1 MFDVIVIG
9 GGHAGVE
16 AAHVVYRQGLNCCLV
31 TFKTETIG
39 QMSCNPAIGGL
50 GKSHLV
56 REVDAL
62 GGIMAQATDLSG
74 IQSRTLNT
82 RKGFAVQALRVQCDR
97 DKYKQAIQEL
107 LLETNIT
114 IKEGEV
120 VDIMLEQNTILGV
133 ELRSGEKIKSS
144 KTILTT
150 GTFLNGV
157 MYKGD
162 EKISGG
168 RVGDSTSI
176 PLSEKLYDL
185 KLPMGR
191 LKTGTPAR
199 IKLSSINLN
208 LMEEQPGDKNPP
220 SMSVLQPPQATLP
233 QISCYITRTNKQTH
247 KIISDNTHLS
257 AMYSGKISGI
267 GPRYCPSI
275 EDKINKF
282 GEKDSHQIF
291 IEPEGL
297 DKDLVYPNGISTS
310 LPTSAQKE
318 FVESIQGMENC
329 IIEEFGYAV
338 EYDFIDP
345 RSLKPTLETKFIK
358 NLYLAG
364 QINGTT
370 GYEEAAAQGL
380 VAGINA
386 AQNILNKPD
395 VVFDRSEAYIG
406 VLIDDLTLHGVT
418 EPYRMFTSRAEFRLM
433 LSQDTACQRLT
444 KKGHSLGLIAE
455 KTFGAY
461 LEKENTYQD
470 FLKQTKKIK
479 TKHNNK
485 PTTGED
491 LLKRTDLTPS
501 EVKLILKIP
510 KDNEGFFKR
519 AANEIKYSGYIAK
532 QKREVESSRKNEKA
546 LIPSDTNY
554 SSIKGLS
561 NEVVER
567 LIKHKPSTL
576 GQASRLEGV
585 TPAAINLI
593 AITIKKKQLLEKA

>member
-16 AAHVVYRQGLNCCLV
+16 AAHAVFRQGLNCCLV

-62 GGIMAQATDLSG
+62 GGIMAQATDRSG

-120 VDIMLEQNTILGV
+120 VDIILEENTILGV

-157 MYKGD
+157 MFKGD
-162 EKISGG
+162 EKIAGG

-199 IKLSSINLN
+199 IKLSSIDLS
-208 LMEEQPGDKNPP
+208 LMEEQPGDQDPP
-220 SMSVLQPPQATLP
+220 PMSVLKPPQKILP

-257 AMYSGKISGI
+257 AMYSGKIAGI

-275 EDKINKF
+275 EDKVNKF

-318 FVESIQGMENC
+318 FVESIQGLKNC
-329 IIEEFGYAV
+329 VIEDFGYAV

-345 RSLKPTLETKFIK
+345 RSLKPTLETKFIT

-370 GYEEAAAQGL
+370 GYEEASAQGL

-386 AQNILNKPD
+386 GQDILDKPN
-395 VVFDRSEAYIG
+395 VIFDRSEAYIG

-444 KKGHSLGLIAE
+444 ERGHSLGLVAE
-455 KTFGAY
+455 EEFKSY
-461 LEKENTYQD
+461 QKNENQYQE
-470 FLKQTKKIK
+470 FLRQIKK
-479 TKHNNK
+479 TKIEQNNK
-485 PTTGED
+485 PTTGGD
-491 LLKRTDLTPS
+491 LLKRTDLTPK
-501 EVKLILKIP
+501 EVKKLLKIP
-510 KDNEGFFKR
+510 NNKEDFFKR

-532 QKREVESSRKNEKA
+532 QKREVENSKKNEKVM
-546 LIPSDTNY
+546 IPNDINY
-554 SSIKGLS
+554 SCIKGLS
-561 NEVVER
+561 NEVIEK
-567 LIKHKPSTL
+567 LNIHKPSTL

-585 TPAAINLI
+585 TPAATNLI